1 MNITMSPWVS
11 LCIFITL
18 VSNLGVL
25 LYVLEKHA
33 LLRGVREQ
41 SAEERVYAAL
51 DSNSIEFIEAVFI
64 YDAGTAVHPELRQLL
79 IQRAQ
84 RLRAEEA
91 RLARLDTLALEG
103 EDGDD
108 EDDDEEEDEDL

>member
-1 MNITMSPWVS
+1 MNTTIWS
-11 LCIFITL
+11 LTTL
-18 VSNLGVL
+18 FLANCGVL
-25 LYVLEKHA
+25 LYVLARLAHA
-33 LLRGVREQ
+33 NERREGT
-41 SAEERVYAAL
+41 AEERVYAAL

-64 YDAGTAVHPELRQLL
+64 YDAGAAVHPELRQLL

-91 RLARLDTLALEG
+91 RLAKFDTLALEG